1 MGLLQPRRDS
11 VTGYHDAVLVPEVT
25 LVPLP
30 LFFVDQEGFKAF
42 LQALVDI
49 LKLLQVSACWSPSRG
64 RIIVML
70 RSKCTSIRLNASLA
84 SASERAPIRA
94 PKLLRLM

>member
-1 MGLLQPRRDS
+1 M
-11 VTGYHDAVLVPEVT
+11 PEVA
-25 LVPLP
+25 LVPL
-30 LFFVDQEGFKAF
+30 LLLLADQEGFKTF

-49 LKLLQVSACWSPSRG
+49 LKLLQVTVCWSPSRG

-84 SASERAPIRA
+84 SASDRSPIRA
-94 PKLLRLM
+94 LKLLRLI